1 MLLAPADVGYESK
14 ACLTPLGWCL
24 STRPLSARTWC
35 GSEVVGHAGERLV
48 ASGADDVYERIVL
61 PGGGAPNARMPIS
74 GLPWQPDPYRI
85 SWDRRRATA

>member
-1 MLLAPADVGYESK
+1 MLDPARLVFIDET
-14 ACLTPLGWCL
+14 AI
-24 STRPLSARTWC
+24 STNMVRLRGRWSR
-35 GSEVVGHAGERLV
+35 GERLV